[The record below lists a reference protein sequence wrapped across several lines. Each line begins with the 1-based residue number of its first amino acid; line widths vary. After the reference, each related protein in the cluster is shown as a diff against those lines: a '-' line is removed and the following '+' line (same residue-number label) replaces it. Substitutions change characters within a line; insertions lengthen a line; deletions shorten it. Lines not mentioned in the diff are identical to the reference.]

1 MLESTKKEKPSPDA
15 VHSFI
20 LSSGEWRS
28 LFDELR
34 CKMLVAE
41 ALNATIREHE
51 FRGVLVGYHIRDWSV
66 YLVLVTDH
74 KKVRNLLHRFYDHV
88 RDGIRNQ
95 LDQKKKDA
103 LKEILGE
110 ERITRHDL
118 FEHLFSELPLRD
130 EQYTRL
136 ITGRKV
142 VLPYYDPVLARLKDS
157 IHNDPFCSAL
167 DYRGGKSPVL
177 VRVMSKR
184 EWTKMETPPAHPDRE
199 QKNE

>member
-1 MLESTKKEKPSPDA
+1 MLESTKKEKPVHDA
-15 VHSFI
+15 VHSCL
-20 LSSGEWRS
+20 LSSGEWHS

-34 CKMLVAE
+34 YKVLIAE

-51 FRGVLVGYHIRDWSV
+51 FRGVLVGYHIRDRSV
-66 YLVLVTDH
+66 YLVLTIDH
-74 KKVRNLLHRFYDHV
+74 KKLQKLFHCFYDRV

-95 LDQKKKDA
+95 LEVNKKNA
-103 LKEILGE
+103 LKEMLGE

-118 FEHLFSELPLRD
+118 FEQLFSELPLRD

-142 VLPYYDPVLARLKDS
+142 VLPYYDPVLERLKDS

-167 DYRGGKSPVL
+167 DYKGGKGPVL

-184 EWTKMETPPAHPDRE
+184 EWAKVDTSPQLPE
-199 QKNE
+199 

>member
-1 MLESTKKEKPSPDA
+1 MLESTKKEKPAVA

-20 LSSGEWRS
+20 LNSGEWRT

-34 CKMLVAE
+34 YKMLVAE

-51 FRGVLVGYHIRDWSV
+51 LRGVLVGYHIRDWAV

-74 KKVRNLLHRFYDHV
+74 KKARKLLHCFFDRV

-95 LDQKKKDA
+95 LDLKKKDT
-103 LKEILGE
+103 LKEMLDE

-118 FEHLFSELPLRD
+118 FEHLFSEMPLRD

-142 VLPYYDPVLARLKDS
+142 VLPYYDPVLERLKDS

-184 EWTKMETPPAHPDRE
+184 EWAKVDTPPQHPER
-199 QKNE
+199 